1 MATLDIFQSD
11 LRPMQFWH
19 VRAQEKLD
27 LWKQGI
33 AEGHSTGFKTLD
45 NYARLVAGELTLL
58 AARPSQGKTAL
69 AMQICENLAGQLQQE
84 GDPGCVAVFS
94 AEMSGWS
101 LYHRMAGAMS
111 GVNIHK
117 LRHGKGTPEEIASF
131 EDAMNRLR
139 VLPIWIDDNTGP
151 TTAQML
157 DQLARLNEDIPVR
170 MMMFDF
176 VELGGDRAQKE
187 DLRIGTIAHN
197 LKGIAKTLEIP
208 VMALSQL
215 NRDVENRANKMP
227 QLSDLRYSGMLE
239 QLADNVMFIMRPEYY
254 VERAQAVDVP
264 QEDKQGVAYVQ
275 YAKNRNG
282 PVGLAKMSFIKDRVM
297 FGELAKDPLGRP
309 VTGEVAHANGA

>member
-1 MATLDIFQSD
+1 
-11 LRPMQFWH
+11 
-19 VRAQEKLD
+19 
-27 LWKQGI
+27 
-33 AEGHSTGFKTLD
+33 
-45 NYARLVAGELTLL
+45 
-58 AARPSQGKTAL
+58 
-69 AMQICENLAGQLQQE
+69 MQIVENVARQLQRDK
-84 GDPGCVAVFS
+84 DPGCVAVFS

-111 GVNIHK
+111 GVNTHK
-117 LRHGKGTPEEIASF
+117 LRSGKGTPAEFVAF
-131 EDAMNRLR
+131 EDAMERLR
-139 VLPIWIDDNTGP
+139 SVPIWIDDNTGP

-157 DQLARLNEDIPVR
+157 DQLSRLNEDIPVR

-208 VMALSQL
+208 VLAISQL

-227 QLSDLRYSGMLE
+227 ALSDLRYSGMLE
-239 QLADNVMFIMRPEYY
+239 QLADNVLFIMRPEYY

-264 QEDKQGVAYVQ
+264 QEDKAGIAYVQ

-282 PVGLAKMSFIKDRVM
+282 PVGMTKLGFVKDRVM
-297 FGELAKDPLGRP
+297 FGDLQRTPLVAGER
-309 VTGEVAHANGA
+309 VTA

>member
-1 MATLDIFQSD
+1 MTLDIFQSD
-11 LRPMQFWH
+11 LRPMQYWH
-19 VRAQEKLD
+19 IRAQEKAD

-45 NYARLVAGELTLL
+45 VWARLVETELTVL

-69 AMQICENLAGQLQQE
+69 AMQISENLARQLQADS
-84 GDPGCVAVFS
+84 DPGCVAVFS

-101 LYHRMAGAMS
+101 LYHRMAGALA
-111 GVNIHK
+111 GVNIHR
-117 LRHGKGTPEEIASF
+117 LRSGKGTPVEFAAF
-131 EDAMNRLR
+131 DDAMARLR
-139 VLPIWIDDNTGP
+139 TLPIWIDDNTGP

-157 DQLARLNEDIPVR
+157 EQLSRLNEDIPVR

-187 DLRIGTIAHN
+187 DLRISAIAHN
-197 LKGIAKTLEIP
+197 LKGIAKTLQIP
-208 VMALSQL
+208 VLALSQL

-239 QLADNVMFIMRPEYY
+239 QLADNVLFIMRPEYY
-254 VERAQAVDVP
+254 AERAQHVDVP
-264 QEDKQGVAYVQ
+264 QEDKQGIAYIQ

-282 PVGLAKMSFIKDRVM
+282 PVGLAKLSFMKERVM
-297 FGELAKDPLGRP
+297 FGDLAKDPLGRP
-309 VTGEVAHANGA
+309 VKEQP

>member
-1 MATLDIFQSD
+1 MNTLDIFQSD
-11 LRPMQFWH
+11 LRPMQYWH
-19 VRAQEKLD
+19 VRAQEKVD

-33 AEGHSTGFKTLD
+33 AEGYSTGFKTLD
-45 NYARLVAGELTLL
+45 ANARLVAGELTLL

-69 AMQICENLAGQLQQE
+69 AMQMCENLARQLQADN
-84 GDPGCVAVFS
+84 DPGCVAVFS

-101 LYHRMAGAMS
+101 LYHRMAGAMA

-117 LRHGKGTPEEIASF
+117 LRSGKGTPQEFAAF

-139 VLPIWIDDNTGP
+139 TVPIWIDDNTGP

-157 DQLARLNEDIPVR
+157 EQLARLNEDLPVR

-187 DLRIGTIAHN
+187 DLRISAIAHN
-197 LKGIAKTLEIP
+197 LKGIAKTMEIP
-208 VMALSQL
+208 VLALSQL

-227 QLSDLRYSGMLE
+227 ALSDLRYSGMLE
-239 QLADNVMFIMRPEYY
+239 QVADNVLFIMRPEYY
-254 VERAQAVDVP
+254 VERAQSVDVP
-264 QEDKQGVAYVQ
+264 SEDKKGIAYVQ

-282 PVGLAKMSFIKDRVM
+282 PVGLAKLAFVKERVM
-297 FGELAKDPLGRP
+297 FGDLQRDPLGRV
-309 VTGEVAHANGA
+309 VTP

>member
-1 MATLDIFQSD
+1 MALDIFKSD
-11 LRPMQFWH
+11 LRPMQYWH
-19 VRAQEKLD
+19 VRAQEKVD

-33 AEGHSTGFKTLD
+33 PEGHSTGFKTLD
-45 NYARLVAGELTLL
+45 NWARLIAGELTLL

-69 AMQICENLAGQLQQE
+69 AMQIVENLARQLQDD
-84 GDPGCVAVFS
+84 GDHGCVAVFS

-101 LYHRMAGAMS
+101 LYHRVAGAMA
-111 GVNIHK
+111 GVNTHK
-117 LRHGKGTPEEIASF
+117 LRSGKGTPQEFAQL
-131 EDAMNRLR
+131 EDAMSRMR
-139 VLPIWIDDNTGP
+139 SLPIWIDDNTGP
-151 TTAQML
+151 TTTQML

-187 DLRIGTIAHN
+187 DLRIGAIAHN

-208 VMALSQL
+208 VLALSQL

-227 QLSDLRYSGMLE
+227 ALSDLRYSGMLE

-254 VERAQAVDVP
+254 VERAQSVDVP
-264 QEDKQGVAYVQ
+264 QEDKHGVAYVQ

-282 PVGLAKMSFIKDRVM
+282 PVGLAKMAFIKDRVM
-297 FGELAKDPLGRP
+297 FGELQTDPLGRP
-309 VTGEVAHANGA
+309 MKAQS